1 MPTSTPQI
9 RMQEEDFQELTIITM
24 TADFGLLLRATRL
37 LTEIRAFDYKVPDLR
52 FGFHEIGGF

>member
-1 MPTSTPQI
+1 
-9 RMQEEDFQELTIITM
+9 MQEEDFQELTIITM

-52 FGFHEIGGF
+52 FGFHEFGGF